1 MNLEY
6 NTYLAH
12 HGVKGMRWGI
22 SIMAGK
28 NVAKNVAS
36 KDARNESSSKKKPES
51 STWKAKDAGN
61 LSDEELRKR
70 LTRLQQEKQYKEMTA
85 SRATRARKWVA
96 KTAGKIL
103 VATAIGVLATS
114 ARTKYTSMAQEVGM
128 LPMSATQPQYKN
140 SFSAPHTSKG

>member
-1 MNLEY
+1 MGLEY
-6 NTYLAH
+6 NSYLAH
-12 HGVKGMRWGI
+12 HGVRGMRWGQHL
-22 SIMAGK
+22 MAGK
-28 NVAKNVAS
+28 NVKEKPKVPR
-36 KDARNESSSKKKPES
+36 KQKPES

-85 SRATRARKWVA
+85 SRSARARKWVA

-114 ARTKYTSMAQEVGM
+114 ARTRYTNIAQEAGI
-128 LPMSATQPQYKN
+128 LPISATQPQYKN
-140 SFSAPHTSKG
+140 SFSAPHTSRG